1 MGKPAANAVHTGA
14 NPARKP
20 TPDRSALAD
29 LHPIRLLFMGRILAR
44 SVGNRR
50 LKSSSQLN
58 GDDLTRCDHLIA
70 RVAWYAGG
78 NVACDF
84 DDEAK

>member
-1 MGKPAANAVHTGA
+1 
-14 NPARKP
+14 
-20 TPDRSALAD
+20 
-29 LHPIRLLFMGRILAR
+29 MGRILAR

>member
-1 MGKPAANAVHTGA
+1 
-14 NPARKP
+14 
-20 TPDRSALAD
+20 
-29 LHPIRLLFMGRILAR
+29 MGRILAR

-70 RVAWYAGG
+70 RVAWYAGVQG
-78 NVACDF
+78 EMSPATLTMKQNSETCRRSGECDLRNLT
-84 DDEAK
+84 